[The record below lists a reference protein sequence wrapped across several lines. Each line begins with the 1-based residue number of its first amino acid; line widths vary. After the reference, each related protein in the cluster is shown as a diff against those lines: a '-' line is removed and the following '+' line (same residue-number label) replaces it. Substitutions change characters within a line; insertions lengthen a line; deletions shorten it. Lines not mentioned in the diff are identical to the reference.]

1 MRPFILFVLSLT
13 LTAAELPDPT
23 KDLSGRAL
31 IANLATLRSEV
42 AATPKDPAVWA
53 AVTRT
58 YAMLAL
64 HTDPDMWGAY
74 GPWWDYAHRA
84 RATLDGL
91 RAGEPTTLDAALP
104 GLWVDLLD
112 RDARRVITTLDR
124 LAPSSTNAEAKA
136 LRAMALGNPAE
147 AAGSGALLTF
157 ARCSA
162 AMLAGQHLDHSS
174 SDAKNQDRWSYNV
187 LRLRLDNGFNRE
199 ELLRSIS
206 GDTVWMLQSAEL
218 DDATARLYLDAL
230 TRAMNLTLPAD
241 ATRQAMVTALQ
252 AGLRSADLKII
263 AKDLFIASWRACT
276 GCMTAK
282 TGWSGAS
289 PGGLVALG
297 DVARW
302 NRDRHY
308 LWLMYLTLW
317 NDTNRINREVT
328 TPIGADLGVILPV
341 ARALLQSGNRSGI
354 AEMTAALRTDL
365 ALPQAQRL
373 PSALHRAALARL
385 SERDAAAAGTLIDAI
400 IAEGPMDPRAAVEL
414 ATICQRTGRN
424 DVAKALIADLAAK
437 NPWNWSIAK
446 TWASYDPLVP
456 MLALPATGAVATWQD
471 TQVDVTSPLTARDMQ
486 AENAAI
492 RWTGTI
498 SLPTAGAWQLA
509 VESDDGSQLVVGT
522 ARVDNG
528 GNHAMERRGMVVNGP
543 AKDLPLRVEFYNRG
557 GGLGCRLWWK
567 GPEDAEFVLV
577 PATALRSGGQPGLHA
592 ELFNFASEG
601 ALDAALATPVANDFL
616 QVAPWNAWAAEAVAE
631 RLRNTGQWAAAATAF
646 AHAAELKEPDA
657 PNGHF
662 TAERIQCLLLQDPP
676 AGATAA
682 ALIREP
688 SGWWMGERSLDPL
701 LHRVVEYPGLAQQMA
716 PLLAGT
722 TKARS
727 DGRHLQADGE
737 LIHLQAAM
745 TIGDLPQAL
754 LAAHAVAKYR
764 EGSSA
769 RCDWPKE
776 AIILEVLLARLLEPD
791 WRPSKPLAE
800 QVKFCCDKPMFSAL
814 ADWLSGDSEWTQ
826 VVEATPENMRTG
838 DLPFLH
844 ALYLIS
850 TGAHPAAKAE
860 LQTCLQ
866 TMPTNN
872 TYHHFAKAML
882 AWYDQQTPESLAAVT
897 RAKPLRM
904 GASVPTGAGAGAG
917 GANDF

>member
-31 IANLATLRSEV
+31 IANLAKLRTEV

-64 HTDPDMWGAY
+64 HTDPDMWGTY

-84 RATLDGL
+84 RVTLDGL

-136 LRAMALGNPAE
+136 LRAMALGNPAV
-147 AAGSGALLTF
+147 ATGAGALLTF
-157 ARCSA
+157 ARTSA
-162 AMLAGQHLDHSS
+162 AKIAGQHFDPNG
-174 SDAKNQDRWSYNV
+174 DAKNQDRWSYGV
-187 LRLRLDNGFNRE
+187 LRLRMGNGFNRE
-199 ELLRSIS
+199 ELLRSIT
-206 GDTVWMLQSAEL
+206 GDTVWMLQSTEM
-218 DDATARLYLDAL
+218 DDATARPYLDAFL
-230 TRAMNLTLPAD
+230 RALDLTLPAD
-241 ATRQAMVTALQ
+241 ATRQAMITAIQ
-252 AGLRSADLKII
+252 GGLRATDPEDI
-263 AKDLFIASWRACT
+263 AKNLFIASWRACT
-276 GCMTAK
+276 GCMATK
-282 TGWSGAS
+282 TGWSGS
-289 PGGLVALG
+289 TPSGLVALG

-308 LWLMYLTLW
+308 QWLMYLTLW
-317 NDTNRINREVT
+317 NDSDRINREVT
-328 TPIGADLGVILPV
+328 TPIGAELGMILPV
-341 ARALLQSGNRSGI
+341 ARALMQSGHQTG
-354 AEMTAALRTDL
+354 AVEMTLALRADL
-365 ALPQAQRL
+365 ALPVEQRL
-373 PSALHRAALARL
+373 PTALHRIALARL
-385 SERDAAAAGTLIDAI
+385 AERDTGAASSLVAAIM
-400 IAEGPMDPRAAVEL
+400 AEGPMDPRGAGELAAICARLGSNDAAV
-414 ATICQRTGRN
+414 
-424 DVAKALIADLAAK
+424 ALFADLAAK
-437 NPWNWSIAK
+437 NPWNWDYAK
-446 TWASYDPLVP
+446 AWARCDPLVP
-456 MLALPATGAVATWQD
+456 MLTLPATAAVATWQD
-471 TQVDVTSPLTARDMQ
+471 AQVDVTAPLTARGMQ
-486 AENAAI
+486 TENAAI

-543 AKDLPLRVEFYNRG
+543 AEDLPMRVEFYNRG

-567 GPEDAEFVLV
+567 GPGDAEFVLV

-616 QVAPWNAWAAEAVAE
+616 KVAPWNAWAAEAVAE
-631 RLRNTGQWAAAATAF
+631 RLRNTWQWAAAATAY

-657 PNGHF
+657 PNDHF
-662 TAERIQCLLLQDPP
+662 TSERIQCLLLQDPP

-682 ALIREP
+682 ALIRDP
-688 SGWWMGERSLDPL
+688 SGWWMSERTLDPL
-701 LHRVVEYPGLAQQMA
+701 LRRAVVYPGLAQQMA
-716 PLLAGT
+716 PLLAGA

-727 DGRHLQADGE
+727 DGRRLQADGE
-737 LIHLQAAM
+737 LIHLQVAM

-754 LAAHAVAKYR
+754 LAAHAVAKNR
-764 EGSSA
+764 SEANA
-769 RCDWPKE
+769 RCDWLKE

-814 ADWLSGDSEWTQ
+814 ADWLSGDSEWAQ
-826 VVEATPENMRTG
+826 VVEATPEKMRTG

-860 LQTCLQ
+860 LQTCVQ
-866 TMPTNN
+866 TMTTTN
-872 TYHHFAKAML
+872 TYLYFAKAML
-882 AWYDQQTPESLAAVT
+882 TWYDQQTPESLAAVT

-904 GASVPTGAGAGAG
+904 GAAVPTGAGAG